1 MLRKIAAIWRRSI
14 FETRSDT
21 AIEYAMIAALIA
33 AVMIGFAAALGTD
46 VAGIFY
52 AASSSP

>member
-1 MLRKIAAIWRRSI
+1 
-14 FETRSDT
+14 
-21 AIEYAMIAALIA
+21 MIAALIA

-52 AASSSP
+52 TASSSP